1 MSKSLRQQTD
11 AQIEKT
17 RQAKPEFMQAV
28 DALMESAREFQE
40 GKKSIGV
47 GVTAPDFELPNAN
60 GEPVSLSKLLA
71 EGPVVVTFY
80 RGDWCPYCN
89 LELRALR
96 EKMPDFRALG
106 AQLVAISPQVPDQSL
121 SSSEK
126 ETLPFAVL
134 SDQDALV
141 AARYGVA
148 WEVPALLL
156 EHMRN
161 DRDLHLERLNNGN
174 GKILPIP
181 ATFVVDGNAQVIW
194 QHVDVDYRTRAEPD
208 DIVAAL
214 ERLRENSKGGV
225 GSSI

>member
-47 GVTAPDFELPNAN
+47 GETAPDFELPNAN

-96 EKMPDFRALG
+96 DKMPDFRALG

-214 ERLRENSKGGV
+214 ETLRENSKGGV